1 MEQIRKERPI
11 VITLGRDIQIQCSSH
26 MAVVFFLQALCW
38 YGTRCC
44 ASEAKLLN
52 LAHSRATADATGTG
66 VGAAARCHAAHD
78 GGCEE
83 GCEGE
88 PEEGG
93 DGLTFTASS
102 SAAMSDNVGEDV
114 ALNVML
120 ARCDDETSI

>member
-1 MEQIRKERPI
+1 VTCWSGVHHTGQ
-11 VITLGRDIQIQCSSH
+11 LS
-26 MAVVFFLQALCW
+26 FLQALYW
-38 YGTRCC
+38 YSTRCC
-44 ASEAKLLN
+44 ASQAKLLN
-52 LAHSRATADATGTG
+52 LAHSRATTDATGTG